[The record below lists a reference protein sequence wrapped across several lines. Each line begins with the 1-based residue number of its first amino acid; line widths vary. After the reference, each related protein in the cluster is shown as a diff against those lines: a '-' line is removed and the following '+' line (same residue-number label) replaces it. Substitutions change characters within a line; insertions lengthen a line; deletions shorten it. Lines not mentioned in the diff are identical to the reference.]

1 MVSLAEMMR
10 QSRKNRPQGAGS
22 RAAENF
28 FGSSSFNL
36 AADQFPPPDGTAPP
50 SQTRPEVG
58 VMNQYGD
65 QVGSRTVGDPVV
77 PLRPLVQPGRGVVSP
92 ARQEEL
98 HQDHSDLFVKF
109 LPRFGGKP
117 VVKTMSLSK
126 TTPRSC

>member
-10 QSRKNRPQGAGS
+10 QNKRKRPQGAGS

-36 AADQFPPPDGTAPP
+36 AANQFPPPDGAAPP

-65 QVGSRTVGDPVV
+65 RVGPRTVDDPVV
-77 PLRPLVQPGRGVVSP
+77 ALRPLVQPVHGAVSP
-92 ARQEEL
+92 VRQEEPI
-98 HQDHSDLFVKF
+98 QDPSASVHGVSSPAQRPTGPQDNVTL
-109 LPRFGGKP
+109 
-117 VVKTMSLSK
+117 
-126 TTPRSC
+126 